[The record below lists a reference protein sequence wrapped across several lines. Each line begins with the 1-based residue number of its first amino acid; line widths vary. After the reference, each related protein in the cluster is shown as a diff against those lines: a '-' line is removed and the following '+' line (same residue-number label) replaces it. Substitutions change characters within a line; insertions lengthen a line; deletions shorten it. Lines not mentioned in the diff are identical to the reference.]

1 MNLNIERK
9 EHLSSITIP
18 GVEDL
23 TIEVGVTEFN
33 YAFLRVNSRHQLP
46 YGNSRWEVR
55 AQPEITGEE
64 GWTVNEVKVE
74 QPSWAFDFVHTMRDV
89 TLSLTNNP
97 DLLDP
102 VALAL
107 LLIAIGKE
115 MEHHATMPNPT
126 WMTSK
131 EKQEEKIAL
140 EYRLRM
146 IESSFRERDE
156 TLLGE
161 LLMCPNGDGAG
172 EMNVVNRLN
181 PRYFVGCPQCGVA
194 TAKFQDEGLARIAW
208 NYRGSK
214 YDPPP
219 FIEGVEPE

>member
-9 EHLSSITIP
+9 ESLSSITIP
-18 GVEDL
+18 GVDDL
-23 TIEVGVTEFN
+23 TIEVVVTESN
-33 YAFLRVNSRHQLP
+33 SAFLRVNSRHRVL

-55 AQPEITGEE
+55 SQPEMTGQE

-74 QPSWAFDFVHTMRDV
+74 QPSWSFGFVHTMRDV
-89 TLSLTNNP
+89 TLSLANNP

-115 MEHHATMPNPT
+115 LEYHA
-126 WMTSK
+126 MTSK
-131 EKQEEKIAL
+131 EKQEAKIAL

-161 LLMCPNGDGAG
+161 LQQCPNCGASG
-172 EMNVVNRLN
+172 EMNKVSPLN
-181 PRYFVGCPQCGVA
+181 PRYFVMCPKCYCV
-194 TAKFQDEGLARIAW
+194 TSEFQDEDLARIAW

-214 YDPPP
+214 YDPPT
-219 FIEGVEPE
+219 FIYGSDPQ